1 MPNVTISEIDN
12 MGAIPSS
19 DELSNHAFM
28 AFCGSIEHTAVGQIL
43 RTLTKAINEGSE
55 HIHLLFQ
62 SNGGSVAD
70 GILLYNFFRS
80 LPVPLTIY
88 NSGTVRSAGVM
99 SFLGAK
105 YRKTSQYSTFVLHR
119 CRLQNQSG
127 YADQMQVL
135 ADNLLIEEDRIE
147 RLLRAHLDLTPEQWA
162 NFDNY
167 ELVLTPEKAVRAQ
180 LADAIGEFSPLPHAR
195 LYQF

>member
-1 MPNVTISEIDN
+1 MPNMTIGDIDSALMTRSSEEISE
-12 MGAIPSS
+12 
-19 DELSNHAFM
+19 HAFV
-28 AFCGSIEHTAVGQIL
+28 AFCGSIEHTAVSQIL
-43 RTLTKAINEGSE
+43 RALTKAINDGSK

-70 GILLYNFFRS
+70 GIALYNFFHA

-88 NSGTVRSAGVM
+88 NAGTVRSAGVM

-147 RLLRAHLDLTPEQWA
+147 RLLRAHLDLTSEQWA
-162 NFDNY
+162 NFYNY
-167 ELVLTPEKAVRAQ
+167 ELVLTPEKAVCAQ
-180 LADAIGEFSPLPHAR
+180 LADGIGEFSPLPHA
-195 LYQF
+195 